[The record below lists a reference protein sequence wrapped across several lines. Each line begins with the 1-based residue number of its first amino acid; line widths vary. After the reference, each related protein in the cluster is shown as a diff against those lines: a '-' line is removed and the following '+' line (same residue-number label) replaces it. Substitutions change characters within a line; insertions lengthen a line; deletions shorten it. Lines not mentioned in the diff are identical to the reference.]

1 MCRFQVLLFDLGGV
15 LVEWVGSA
23 GLLSLAD
30 GTLDAEAARRF
41 WLESP
46 WVRRFER
53 GQCNPLEFARGVVE
67 ALGLRLPPEEFLVH
81 FTRWDKGPFPGTAD
95 LLRELRG
102 RYLLACL
109 SNNNVIHWPRLRDE
123 FSMGRFF
130 DRCFISCEIGLV
142 KPDPEVFRYVRRE
155 LGVPAGRILFIDD
168 NPECTEAAAGE
179 GLATATA
186 RGIEAVRQALDGLLD
201 PWTPRRQ

>member
-1 MCRFQVLLFDLGGV
+1 MRRFEVLLFDLGGV

-30 GTLDAEAARRF
+30 GSLDAEAARRF

-53 GQCNPLEFARGVVE
+53 GQCSPLEFACGVVE
-67 ALGLRLPPEEFLVH
+67 ELGLRLPPEDFLVH
-81 FTRWDKGPFPGTAD
+81 FTGWDKGPFPGATL

-102 RYLLACL
+102 RYRLACL
-109 SNNNVIHWPRLRDE
+109 SNNNTVHWPCLRDE
-123 FSMGRFF
+123 FSLGKLF

-142 KPDPEVFRYVRRE
+142 KPDPDVFRYVRRE

-168 NPECTEAAAGE
+168 NPECTEAAAAE
-179 GLATATA
+179 GFTVLTAS
-186 RGIEAVRQALDGLLD
+186 GIEGVRQALEGVLG
-201 PWTPRRQ
+201 PWTPER

>member
-1 MCRFQVLLFDLGGV
+1 VRSFEVLLFDLGGV
-15 LVEWVGSA
+15 LVEWVGSP
-23 GLLSLAD
+23 GLLALAA

-41 WLESP
+41 WLESL

-53 GQCNPLEFARGVVE
+53 GQCSPPEFARGVVE
-67 ALGLRLPPEEFLVH
+67 ELGLQIPPEEFLVH
-81 FTRWDKGPFPGTAD
+81 FTRWDKGPFPGTTD

-109 SNNNVIHWPRLRDE
+109 SNNNIIHWTRLRDE
-123 FSMGRFF
+123 FSLGQFF

-142 KPDPEVFRYVRRE
+142 KPDPDVFRHVRRE

-168 NPECTEAAAGE
+168 NPECTEAAAAE
-179 GLATATA
+179 GFSAVLA
-186 RGIEAVRQALDGLLD
+186 RGIEAVRQALDRILD
-201 PWTPRRQ
+201 P